1 VDDPGALSARIVR
14 TLIAGAAVVLLAAGV
29 GLGYIAAVAVRRRE
43 GVFMP
48 AGYLALLCLA
58 GGGFLARLALR

>member
-1 VDDPGALSARIVR
+1 MVRILV
-14 TLIAGAAVVLLAAGV
+14 ASAAVVMLAVGV
-29 GLGYIAAVAVRRRE
+29 VLGYIAAVAVRRGE

-58 GGGFLARLALR
+58 GGGFLARFALR